1 MEILIIIILL
11 EFAYIIYKDEM
22 SKRER
27 KDLQLKLMSKD
38 VEEYKKVSE
47 PTPKPAKQEI
57 DPYIPIE
64 DVQTE
69 KLMKAGDAL

>member
-1 MEILIIIILL
+1 MEILIIVVLL

-22 SKRER
+22 FRRER
-27 KDLQLKLMSKD
+27 KDLQLKLMSKN

-47 PTPKPAKQEI
+47 PTPKPAKQEP

-69 KLMKAGDAL
+69 KLMKAKDNL

>member
-1 MEILIIIILL
+1 MDILIIVILL
-11 EFAYIIYKDEM
+11 QFAYIIYKDEV

-27 KDLQLKLMSKD
+27 KDLELKIMSKN
-38 VEEYKKVSE
+38 VEEYKRATE
-47 PTPKPAKQEI
+47 PPPKPAKQEK